1 MTKPSVLTLV
11 AVLGSV
17 ILLAVWLITAHLARD
32 QPNRGVAMDDLMA
45 LYPEPAKPLGIIVV
59 KTYREYRGNS
69 IRWSA
74 AYFGCLFGSALLSA
88 MAGLLLKLEVLG
100 SHPKVRNDLAAAMAT
115 SAALLVTLSTTGD
128 FQRKWQAN
136 RAAAAAMENLAFE
149 LVRPAATTNL
159 DAILT
164 RIQTINDARNRGII
178 GELAE
183 PAPVGGPVPPDPAR
197 SSDAEGA
204 PNSSAP

>member
-11 AVLGSV
+11 AVLGTV
-17 ILLAVWLITAHLARD
+17 LLLAVWLMTAHLARD

-100 SHPKVRNDLAAAMAT
+100 SHPKIRNDLAAAFAT

-183 PAPVGGPVPPDPAR
+183 PAPAGGPVPPDPAR

>member
-1 MTKPSVLTLV
+1 ME
-11 AVLGSV
+11 
-17 ILLAVWLITAHLARD
+17 
-32 QPNRGVAMDDLMA
+32 
-45 LYPEPAKPLGIIVV
+45 LYRPDTKPLGMIVV
-59 KTYREYRGNS
+59 KTYREYRGNT
-69 IRWSA
+69 IKWSA

-183 PAPVGGPVPPDPAR
+183 PAPAGGPVPADPAR